1 MQRSSAPRKWNDTA
15 PAVYRWAYVDITPFD
30 GPVVPEV

>member
-1 MQRSSAPRKWNDTA
+1 MQRSSAPMKWNDAA
-15 PAVYRWAYVDITPFD
+15 PIACRWAYVDITPLD